1 VTVLLARAEPDLAAG
16 RYSAP
21 AWLILTVAGVVAV
34 FAAAYLYF
42 RFRRAGGDKR

>member
-1 VTVLLARAEPDLAAG
+1 VTVLFARAEPDLAAG

-21 AWLILTVAGVVAV
+21 SWLILALAGVVAV

-42 RFRRAGGDKR
+42 RFRARGDKR